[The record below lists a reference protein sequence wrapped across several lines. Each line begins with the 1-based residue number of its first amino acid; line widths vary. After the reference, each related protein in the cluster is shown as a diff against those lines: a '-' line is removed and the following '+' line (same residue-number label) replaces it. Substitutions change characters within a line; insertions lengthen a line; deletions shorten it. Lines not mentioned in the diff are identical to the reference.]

1 MKCKKGFDVCAHKS
15 AAGYYLG
22 TWDEE
27 GPRCRLTTAYAPT
40 IEEAMTLEIDRECAM
55 ENSFCNGGA
64 GCGL

>member
-40 IEEAMTLEIDRECAM
+40 IEEAMTL
-55 ENSFCNGGA
+55 
-64 GCGL
+64 